1 MRIHITESKPMFPLL
16 TDVPVRVPV
25 SWRWCWLEQVWGC
38 VAGPGGAGR
47 PAGTSRGGA
56 GAWHCSATPPPAPPH
71 PHQPTGT
78 AAVGISAT
86 EHCRGNRSDLCG
98 GKSVR
103 ANGKNA
109 PYFKHRCF
117 VFLRIQ
123 IDNHKNMKTN
133 VKNNKYW
140 LPEFLKRVIRFLK
153 RALQLKKNIISG
165 LRSRGAGAEFDN
177 YCYGTATLT
186 IYIFCIFCTGTLKL
200 VTGGS
205 DLVKT
210 MAVKLSMGSSPLSPS
225 AVLYSSCSGAE

>member
-1 MRIHITESKPMFPLL
+1 MFPLL
-16 TDVPVRVPV
+16 TDVPVRVPVPV

-47 PAGTSRGGA
+47 PAGTSRRGA

-78 AAVGISAT
+78 AAVGIFAT
-86 EHCRGNRSDLCG
+86 EHSRGNRSDLCG

-140 LPEFLKRVIRFLK
+140 LPVFLKRVIRFLK
-153 RALQLKKNIISG
+153 RALQLKKKHHHFSFQGSG
-165 LRSRGAGAEFDN
+165 AVEPEPNLVI
-177 YCYGTATLT
+177 TATAPQHWQFT
-186 IYIFCIFCTGTLKL
+186 Y
-200 VTGGS
+200 
-205 DLVKT
+205 
-210 MAVKLSMGSSPLSPS
+210 S
-225 AVLYSSCSGAE
+225 AFFVPVP

>member
-1 MRIHITESKPMFPLL
+1 MRIHITKSKPMFPLL

-78 AAVGISAT
+78 AAVGIFAT
-86 EHCRGNRSDLCG
+86 EHSRGNRSDLCG

-140 LPEFLKRVIRFLK
+140 LPVFLKRVIRFLK
-153 RALQLKKNIISG
+153 RALQLKKKHHHFSFQGSG
-165 LRSRGAGAEFDN
+165 AVEPEPNLVI
-177 YCYGTATLT
+177 TATVPQHWQFT
-186 IYIFCIFCTGTLKL
+186 Y
-200 VTGGS
+200 
-205 DLVKT
+205 
-210 MAVKLSMGSSPLSPS
+210 S
-225 AVLYSSCSGAE
+225 AFFVPVP